1 VPGHGPDTINLRAH
15 RVFSLAEP
23 KWRLFRPRSNA
34 RWCGD
39 FRRFIFRLAVI
50 RSAIGINGNGSL
62 IRHTSSA
69 PDFAVF
75 TINQAGNLNLTRIA
89 LFGTPHEDESFGNSV
104 IVNAG
109 HLTLSRSLIANSA
122 GDGLDNIGIAFVVN
136 STFRKIHPLASVV
149 TASSLCKIAPL
160 LSMTLE
166 YW

>member
-1 VPGHGPDTINLRAH
+1 M
-15 RVFSLAEP
+15 
-23 KWRLFRPRSNA
+23 
-34 RWCGD
+34 
-39 FRRFIFRLAVI
+39 
-50 RSAIGINGNGSL
+50 
-62 IRHTSSA
+62 IRHALSA

-75 TINQAGNLNLTRIA
+75 TIGRAGNLNLIRIA
-89 LFGTPHEDESFGNSV
+89 LVGTPHKDELFRSDV

-109 HLTLSRSLIANSA
+109 HLTLSRSLIAHSA
-122 GDGLDNIGIAFVVN
+122 GDGLDNIGIAFVAN